1 MIPINKRQLEVEK
14 AKLAAE
20 ERQLKQLKAIYG
32 KASEDIANK
41 IKVSNGKIDVLL
53 KNFDNLDDKQ
63 KSILQSQIYQRDFQ
77 KSLQKQIDG
86 FMKELESKQY
96 STVSEYLKGC
106 YDTGYIGAMYDI
118 AGQGIPL
125 IMPIDQKKVTKAMV
139 HDTKLSKK
147 LYTKLGEDVNLLK
160 KRIANNIS
168 RGIGTAD
175 SYANIARNI
184 ANGTNVGINKTM
196 RIART
201 EGHRIQS
208 AAAFDAQH
216 EAKTAGADIVKQWD
230 STLDGRTRDTH
241 RQLDGQIR
249 ELDEPFEVGGMTA
262 MYPSDFGDPAEDIN
276 CRCALLQRARWALD
290 KDELNTL
297 QERAAYFG
305 LDKTNSFNDFKDKY
319 LKVTESVSAGVPKLT
334 RVFTPAKT
342 IAEAEEYAKHFVDTK
357 YQSKYSGNISY
368 KGMSLENANKM
379 NQVLAEV
386 YSSYDI
392 PMLNNLKPMNFREAK
407 WKTAVE
413 DGIAAAYQWGN
424 GGTLFMNQK
433 IFASEKVTS
442 AFVKK
447 ADDLLHTVLNNI
459 NTLLRK
465 TGQRETQRI
474 YLEALKKTGIQCFS
488 QTAGIDFAE
497 ATFVHESGHLLDD
510 KIFRKLFREK
520 GFDISA
526 SMAKYA
532 GNISGYAV
540 STNAEYIAESFT
552 AFWYGKTDVIDP
564 DLVKIFQ
571 GARTSAKSSTVNAT
585 TDDIISSVKAFAKA
599 SKDFRT
605 IFLPKQEY
613 AHVMSEIATNTT
625 KEQRQKSVFEKAI
638 GNYIYTV
645 ENNGFGNYRIID
657 KTLIDVGDLDEIW

>member
-1 MIPINKRQLEVEK
+1 MNKRQIEVEK

-32 KASEDIANK
+32 KASDDIANK

-53 KNFDNLDDKQ
+53 KNFDNLDEQQ

-106 YDTGYIGAMYDI
+106 YDTGFIGTMYDI

-139 HDTKLSKK
+139 HDTKLSKR

-168 RGIGTAD
+168 RGIATAD

-216 EAKTAGADIVKQWD
+216 EAKNAGADIVKQWD

-241 RQLDGQIR
+241 RELDGQIR
-249 ELDEPFEVGGMTA
+249 ELDEPFEVYGMTA

-290 KDELNTL
+290 EDELNTL

-305 LDKTNSFNDFKDKY
+305 LDKTKDFDDFKKKY
-319 LKVTESVSAGVPKLT
+319 LNTAESVSAGVPEPA

-342 IAEAEEYAKHFVDTK
+342 IEEAEEYASQFVDT
-357 YQSKYSGNISY
+357 SSFGSVGMSY
-368 KGMSLENANKM
+368 KGVNIQVANEINKALDNFF
-379 NQVLAEV
+379 NQFNVGKLG
-386 YSSYDI
+386 
-392 PMLNNLKPMNFREAK
+392 
-407 WKTAVE
+407 
-413 DGIAAAYQWGN
+413 GIAAPAKNTKLGKMLTAHAGYMPVRNSLLLNRDQTKN
-424 GGTLFMNQK
+424 LKMFTKALLEDKDAVADFLKHPERYNLSNMSSRIVNVLKNSK
-433 IFASEKVTS
+433 ISGRGLVAE
-442 AFVKK
+442 
-447 ADDLLHTVLNNI
+447 NI
-459 NTLLRK
+459 EECINHELGHFLE
-465 TGQRETQRI
+465 Q
-474 YLEALKKTGIQCFS
+474 YLKNDI
-488 QTAGIDFAE
+488 
-497 ATFVHESGHLLDD
+497 
-510 KIFRKLFREK
+510 KIIEEGMER
-520 GFDISA
+520 
-526 SMAKYA
+526 YA
-532 GNISGYAV
+532 PKISGYATE
-540 STNAEYIAESFT
+540 SMSEYIAESF
-552 AFWYGKTDVIDP
+552 ASYMRGESLIDP
-564 DLVKIFQ
+564 KLKELFE
-571 GARTSAKSSTVNAT
+571 GLR
-585 TDDIISSVKAFAKA
+585 
-599 SKDFRT
+599 
-605 IFLPKQEY
+605 KQ
-613 AHVMSEIATNTT
+613 
-625 KEQRQKSVFEKAI
+625 Q
-638 GNYIYTV
+638 
-645 ENNGFGNYRIID
+645 
-657 KTLIDVGDLDEIW
+657 L